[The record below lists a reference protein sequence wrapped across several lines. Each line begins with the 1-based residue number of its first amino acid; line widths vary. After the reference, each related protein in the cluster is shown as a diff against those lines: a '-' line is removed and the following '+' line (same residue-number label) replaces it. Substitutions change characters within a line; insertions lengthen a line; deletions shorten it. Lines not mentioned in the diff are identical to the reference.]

1 MAGQGHPFG
10 QVEQALWAALLDP
23 ASAFEAAL
31 DLAFVAGLALS
42 LFAFVLLG
50 SHILVG
56 GLWAAQV
63 VHNLTLLSP
72 DGFALRNFGSEE
84 QPFLDA

>member
-50 SHILVG
+50 FQILVG

-63 VHNLTLLSP
+63 VHKLTV
-72 DGFALRNFGSEE
+72 GFALCNFGSEE

>member
-1 MAGQGHPFG
+1 MVEQGHPFG
-10 QVEQALWAALLDP
+10 QVERALLAALLDP

-31 DLAFVAGLALS
+31 DLSFVAGLALS

-50 SHILVG
+50 SQIVVG

-63 VHNLTLLSP
+63 VHNL
-72 DGFALRNFGSEE
+72 
-84 QPFLDA
+84 

>member
-1 MAGQGHPFG
+1 LAGQGHPFG

-31 DLAFVAGLALS
+31 DLAFVADLALS

-50 SHILVG
+50 SQIQVGHVG

-63 VHNLTLLSP
+63 VHNLTL
-72 DGFALRNFGSEE
+72 
-84 QPFLDA
+84 

>member
-1 MAGQGHPFG
+1 M
-10 QVEQALWAALLDP
+10 WAALLDP

-31 DLAFVAGLALS
+31 DLVFVAGLALS

-50 SHILVG
+50 SQILVGYIG

-63 VHNLTLLSP
+63 VHNLTV
-72 DGFALRNFGSEE
+72 GFALCNSDYEE

>member
-1 MAGQGHPFG
+1 MAGQGHPFD
-10 QVEQALWAALLDP
+10 QVEQVLWVALLDP

-31 DLAFVAGLALS
+31 DLVFVAGLALS

-50 SHILVG
+50 SQILVG
-56 GLWAAQV
+56 YIGVLWAAQV
-63 VHNLTLLSP
+63 VHNLTF
-72 DGFALRNFGSEE
+72 GFALCNFDYEE

>member
-1 MAGQGHPFG
+1 M
-10 QVEQALWAALLDP
+10 WAALLDP

-63 VHNLTLLSP
+63 VHNLTL
-72 DGFALRNFGSEE
+72 
-84 QPFLDA
+84 